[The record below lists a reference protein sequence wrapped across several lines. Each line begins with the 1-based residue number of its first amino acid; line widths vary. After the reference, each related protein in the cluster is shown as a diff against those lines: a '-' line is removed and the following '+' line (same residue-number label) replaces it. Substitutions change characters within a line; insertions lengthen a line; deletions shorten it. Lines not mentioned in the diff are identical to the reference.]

1 VKAWAKRHPRFQFHF
16 TPTSALWLNMVERF
30 CRDLTERGL
39 RRGVFKDV
47 PQLIAAIE
55 AYLAAH
61 NSNPKPFVW
70 TASARDILEKVKR
83 GRKKP
88 VRVQSG

>member
-1 VKAWAKRHPRFQFHF
+1 
-16 TPTSALWLNMVERF
+16 MVERF
-30 CRDLTERGL
+30 FRDLTERGL

-47 PQLIAAIE
+47 PQLIAAIG
-55 AYLAAH
+55 AYLDAH

-83 GRKKP
+83 GRQKLINM
-88 VRVQSG
+88 QSA